1 MKSSTTLYATVEA
14 DHTIKVP
21 ADLPVGERVMVVRMP
36 SVADITGDAARR
48 AVCGDTRGDSAAI
61 ARAIADGFPRT
72 TPTDEE
78 IVALVKR
85 ARRVP
90 RNP

>member
-36 SVADITGDAARR
+36 SVADFTGDAARR
-48 AVCGDTRGDSAAI
+48 ARFAATRAAI
-61 ARAIADGFPRT
+61 AQAIDEGFPRT
-72 TPTDEE
+72 TATDEE
-78 IVALVKR
+78 SVALITLTVD
-85 ARRVP
+85 
-90 RNP
+90 

>member
-1 MKSSTTLYATVEA
+1 MNSSTTLYATVEA
-14 DHTIKVP
+14 DHTIRVP
-21 ADLPVGERVMVVRMP
+21 ADLAVGERVMVVRMP
-36 SVADITGDAARR
+36 SAVDLTGDAARR
-48 AVCGDTRGDSAAI
+48 ARFAATRAAI
-61 ARAIADGFPRT
+61 AQAIAEGFPHT
-72 TPTDEE
+72 APTDEE

>member
-14 DHTIKVP
+14 DHTIRVP
-21 ADLPVGERVMVVRMP
+21 ADLPVGERVIVVRMP
-36 SVADITGDAARR
+36 SVADLTGDAARR
-48 AVCGDTRGDSAAI
+48 ARFAATRAAI
-61 ARAIADGFPRT
+61 AQAIAEGFPRT
-72 TPTDEE
+72 APTDDE
-78 IVALVKR
+78 IVALVER

>member
-1 MKSSTTLYATVEA
+1 MRSSTTLYATVEA

-36 SVADITGDAARR
+36 SAVDLTGDVARR
-48 AVCGDTRGDSAAI
+48 ARFAATRVAIVQAI
-61 ARAIADGFPRT
+61 AEGFPRT
-72 TPTDEE
+72 TATDEE

-85 ARRVP
+85 ARRAPGNV
-90 RNP
+90 

>member
-1 MKSSTTLYATVEA
+1 MKPPTTLFATVEA

-36 SVADITGDAARR
+36 SEADLTGDAARR
-48 AVCGDTRGDSAAI
+48 ARFAATRAAI
-61 ARAIADGFPRT
+61 VRAIDEGFPRT
-72 TPTDEE
+72 VPTDEE

-85 ARRVP
+85 ARRAP